1 MEPLN
6 NNNRGFTS
14 NLGAILAATGGAI
27 GLGNI
32 WRFPYTV
39 GVNGGGA
46 FIIMYIIFVFFVW
59 VCPF

>member
-1 MEPLN
+1 MEST
-6 NNNRGFTS
+6 NNNRGFSS

-39 GVNGGGA
+39 GENGGGA
-46 FIIMYIIFVFFVW
+46 FILLYIAVVFL
-59 VCPF
+59 